1 MASAPQNVTRIMLGT
16 TLAPPAREGRHNHP
30 VA

>member
-1 MASAPQNVTRIMLGT
+1 MLGT